1 MWKRGGQ
8 EESISE
14 IQEPKFSLQLWVP
27 EIGERKKT
35 ALSKTGSEP
44 QQGREK
50 EGLHPI
56 QQGQGTDYTE
66 RKDPL
71 CGRSAVSRN
80 LLRGDK

>member
-1 MWKRGGQ
+1 MRKRGGQ
-8 EESISE
+8 EESISQ
-14 IQEPKFSLQLWVP
+14 IPEPQLSFQLWVP

-50 EGLHPI
+50 EGLHSS

-66 RKDPL
+66 R
-71 CGRSAVSRN
+71 
-80 LLRGDK
+80 